1 MSQGNFFA
9 VGAAEFERACD
20 LGLRPAVALLVMAR
34 GTLKDQA
41 TTSWSAQAIFDNTG
55 MAWRR
60 AKEAIQALIEAKIV
74 TQLKAGKM
82 PRYKLSKPKDTDGF
96 IWLPNEIVDGAG
108 NEVPPVR
115 RLRERGDAF
124 LFRKFIQLYGAQ
136 DLTADGGL
144 PRTLVRSV
152 YSREKICPVGAF
164 VVYGFKH
171 ETTSCS
177 AVGVLAECNG
187 QEDDDGNKGGWIVLT
202 PLHSMGL
209 IEEGRY
215 MTESED
221 HESEILYPMNADT
234 EEATYGLVPFFDLNG
249 GAGFARKIEIYH
261 PLVGIALRDLNAP
274 TLIGVFRLVYR
285 PKTAKTTVWYAS
297 EQGLTERFVQGMNMM
312 LGLSDD
318 VDINGFQGSSMEIKG
333 YQ

>member
-9 VGAAEFERACD
+9 VGAAEFEKACD

-41 TTSWSAQAIFDNTG
+41 TTSWSAQAVFDNTG

-60 AKEAIQALIEAKIV
+60 AKEAIQALIEARIV
-74 TQLKAGKM
+74 TQLKAGKT
-82 PRYKLSKPKDTDGF
+82 PRYKLAKPKDTDGF

-115 RLRERGDAF
+115 RLRERGDTL
-124 LFRKFIQLYGAQ
+124 LFRKFIQLYSAQ

-144 PRTLVRSV
+144 PRTLARSV

-164 VVYGFKH
+164 IVYGFKH
-171 ETTSCS
+171 ETTSCNAS
-177 AVGVLAECNG
+177 GVLAECNG
-187 QEDDDGNKGGWIVLT
+187 LEDDEGNRGGWIVLN
-202 PLHSMGL
+202 PLRTMGL
-209 IEEGRY
+209 IEEVRY

-221 HESEILYPMNADT
+221 YESELLYPMNAET
-234 EEATYGLVPFFDLNG
+234 EEATYGLIPFFDSSG

-274 TLIGVFRLVYR
+274 TLIGVFRLRYR
-285 PKTAKTTVWYAS
+285 PKTAKTTVWYAN
-297 EQGLTERFVQGMNMM
+297 ELGLTERFVQGMNKM
-312 LGLSDD
+312 LGLD
-318 VDINGFQGSSMEIKG
+318 VDINGFQGTSMG
-333 YQ
+333 VNGHQ